1 MFIWSVAV
9 TYVTVY
15 IQADTMRQMQCAYLL
30 LVVAGVEVASAKT
43 QTTKSADV
51 FPQSAGPAALPC
63 QFVVGK

>member
-1 MFIWSVAV
+1 
-9 TYVTVY
+9 
-15 IQADTMRQMQCAYLL
+15 MRQMQCAYLL